1 MSHTNST
8 TNYALPQFLTGDK
21 PAWLTDINNA
31 FSDIDTAVY
40 NAQTKADTAYTDAG
54 NAQGDATTAI
64 NNAAAADAKGS
75 GAIASI
81 EAAFDP
87 TTIYS
92 VGAKVMYNS
101 LLYRC
106 VVAVVTPGPWTGSD
120 NWERITVDTLISSTD
135 AKVGTLSSLSTTDK
149 SSLVNAVN
157 EVNGRVNQNTWVDAT
172 NQFTKSSYFDNGQTS
187 YFLYNAALNMYA
199 VSFAVKAS
207 TPDESVILSNVPTL
221 RGDIQVLPCGFANAG
236 GLGVNQVNVIYY
248 KASNSITLRISSTTN
263 VPIFVTAFLMKA

>member
-8 TNYALPQFLTGDK
+8 TNYGLPQFLTGDK
-21 PAWLTDINNA
+21 PAWLTDVNNA
-31 FSDIDTAVY
+31 YSDIDAAIY
-40 NAQTKADTAYTDAG
+40 AAQSKADTAFTDAG
-54 NAQGDATTAI
+54 NAQTDATTAI

-87 TTIYS
+87 TTIYA

-106 VVAVVTPGPWTGSD
+106 IAAVVTPGPWTGST
-120 NWERITVDTLISSTD
+120 NWERITVDNLITASDSKIGQLT
-135 AKVGTLSSLSTTDK
+135 SLSTTDK
-149 SSLVNAVN
+149 TSLVNAVN
-157 EVNGRVNQNTWVDAT
+157 EVNGKVNQNTWVDVS
-172 NQFTKSSYFDNGQTS
+172 NQFTKSAYFENMQNS

-199 VSFAVKAS
+199 VSFAVKAN

-221 RGDIQVLPCGFANAG
+221 RNDILVLPCGFANAG
-236 GLGVNQVNVIYY
+236 GLGVNQANVIYY
-248 KASNSITLRISSTTN
+248 KASKSFSLRISSTTN
-263 VPIFVTAFLMKA
+263 VPIFVTAFLLKA

>member
-8 TNYALPQFLTGDK
+8 TNYGLPQFLTGDK

-31 FSDIDTAVY
+31 FSDIDTGIY
-40 NAQTKADTAYTDAG
+40 NAQTKANTAFTDAG

-120 NWERITVDTLISSTD
+120 NWERITVDTLITTTD
-135 AKVGTLSSLSTTDK
+135 SKIGTLSSLSTTDK

-157 EVNGRVNQNTWVDAT
+157 EVNGKANQNTWVDAT
-172 NQFTKSSYFDNGQTS
+172 NQFTKSSYFDNGQNS

-199 VSFAVKAS
+199 VAFAIKAN
-207 TPDESVILSNVPTL
+207 TPDESVILSNVPAL

-236 GLGVNQVNVIYY
+236 GLGVNQINVIYY

-263 VPIFVTAFLMKA
+263 VPIFVTAFLMKT

>member
-8 TNYALPQFLTGDK
+8 TNYGLPQFLTSDK

-54 NAQGDATTAI
+54 NAQADATTAI

-81 EAAFDP
+81 ETAFDP

-92 VGAKVMYNS
+92 VGARVMYNS

-106 VVAVVTPGPWTGSD
+106 VVAVVTPGPWTGSN
-120 NWERITVDTLISSTD
+120 NWERITVDNLISTTD
-135 AKVGTLSSLSTTDK
+135 SKIGNITSLSTTDK
-149 SSLVNAVN
+149 SSTVNAIN
-157 EVNGRVNQNTWVDAT
+157 EVNG
-172 NQFTKSSYFDNGQTS
+172 
-187 YFLYNAALNMYA
+187 
-199 VSFAVKAS
+199 KA
-207 TPDESVILSNVPTL
+207 
-221 RGDIQVLPCGFANAG
+221 
-236 GLGVNQVNVIYY
+236 
-248 KASNSITLRISSTTN
+248 NSIRTELTLSDVQLCPNAYLVRYGK
-263 VPIFVTAFLMKA
+263 VVMLWVQGATAANLSASKIPEGYRPRRTAAYINNDSASQGGCSIDANGVITVGGSWTGSNNIWLSGVWITS